1 MCQNLCNNFKVFIA
15 CESYDF
21 VNFCE
26 RTPSPFV
33 ISSASSINTHQ
44 YFTDQGR
51 LGLLTYCT
59 KFHFKKKNKITKAT
73 KYCIALRKQ
82 RWVICF
88 WRMQC
93 FWRCREDDCLNMISR
108 EHRFSLVNYEKR
120 KWKVV
125 EKVFMSYFKRTSL
138 FTTEQMTTITDK
150 FPFP

>member
-15 CESYDF
+15 SESYDF

-26 RTPSPFV
+26 RTPSPFA

-51 LGLLTYCT
+51 LDLLTYCT
-59 KFHFKKKNKITKAT
+59 KFHFKKKQNNKSNKILHCPKEARLSDL
-73 KYCIALRKQ
+73 Y
-82 RWVICF
+82 
-88 WRMQC
+88 RMQC